1 MFIVY
6 ILYSATLAKYYV
18 GYTSMPL
25 DERLSRHLCE
35 HGGFTSKAK
44 DWKVVHFENYQEK
57 SEAIKKELYIKKRNI
72 KKYLK
77 DEGLIIN

>member
-1 MFIVY
+1 M
-6 ILYSATLAKYYV
+6 S
-18 GYTSMPL
+18 L

-72 KKYLK
+72 KKYLR
-77 DEGLIIN
+77 DIGLII

>member
-1 MFIVY
+1 M
-6 ILYSATLAKYYV
+6 S
-18 GYTSMPL
+18 L

-57 SEAIKKELYIKKRNI
+57 SEAIKKELFIKKRNI
-72 KKYLK
+72 KKYLR
-77 DEGLIIN
+77 DIGLII

>member
-18 GYTSMPL
+18 GFTSMSL

-57 SEAIKKELYIKKRNI
+57 SEAIKKDLYIKKRNI
-72 KKYLK
+72 KKYLR
-77 DEGLIIN
+77 DIGLII

>member
-1 MFIVY
+1 M
-6 ILYSATLAKYYV
+6 S
-18 GYTSMPL
+18 L

-57 SEAIKKELYIKKRNI
+57 SEAIKKELHIKKRNI
-72 KKYLK
+72 KKYLR
-77 DEGLIIN
+77 DIGLII

>member
-18 GYTSMPL
+18 GFTSMSL

-35 HGGFTSKAK
+35 HKGFTSKAK

-72 KKYLK
+72 KKYLR
-77 DEGLIIN
+77 DIGLII

>member
-18 GYTSMPL
+18 GFTSMSL

-57 SEAIKKELYIKKRNI
+57 SEAIKKELFIKKRNI
-72 KKYLK
+72 KKYLR
-77 DEGLIIN
+77 DIGLII

>member
-1 MFIVY
+1 M
-6 ILYSATLAKYYV
+6 S
-18 GYTSMPL
+18 L

-57 SEAIKKELYIKKRNI
+57 SEAIKKDLYIKKRNI
-72 KKYLK
+72 KKYLR
-77 DEGLIIN
+77 DIGLII